1 MNMAIEKL
9 QSKFPD
15 AIVDIYEFRGDT
27 TITIKSDMLV
37 AMCTFLRDEP
47 ETSYRYLSSISAV
60 DYLPGTYQP
69 ASPRFAAVYHLY
81 SHQFKKRIALK
92 VFCPNDENPALPSV
106 VPVWSTADWHER
118 EAYDLMGIKF
128 VGHPDLRRILTPP
141 ECEGSYPLRKDYPQE
156 GC

>member
-1 MNMAIEKL
+1 MNTATEKL
-9 QSKFPD
+9 QAKYPD

-27 TITIKSDMLV
+27 TVTVQPDMLV
-37 AMCTFLRDEP
+37 EICTFLRDDP
-47 ETSYRYLSSISAV
+47 ETSFRYLSSVSAV
-60 DYLPGTYQP
+60 DYLPGSYLP

-81 SHQFKKRIALK
+81 SHQYKNRIALK
-92 VFCPNDENPALPSV
+92 AFCPSDENPALPSV

-128 VGHPDLRRILTPP
+128 IGHPDLRRILTPP

-156 GC
+156 GF